1 MDTKNKMPNSKD
13 TKNQEQP
20 RNEEQEQYAALIER
34 LSVDTLKDLQAGN
47 TNVDIAGLMQ
57 AIEAYS
63 KFPNYYKPAVER
75 WKARL
80 AEITQVLEAQYKKVQ
95 EEIKNMTD
103 NNPKLNTYNKTTNIE
118 E

>member
-1 MDTKNKMPNSKD
+1 MPNNKD
-13 TKNQEQP
+13 VENQEQK
-20 RNEEQEQYAALIER
+20 NEEQEQYAALIER
-34 LSVDTLKDLQAGN
+34 LSVETLETLKAGN
-47 TNVDIAGLMQ
+47 TNVDIAALMQ

-80 AEITQVLEAQYKKVQ
+80 AEITEILENQYKKVQ
-95 EEIKNMTD
+95 EEIKNLTD
-103 NNPKLNTYNKTTNIE
+103 NNPKLSAYNKSTNIE

>member
-1 MDTKNKMPNSKD
+1 MPNNKD
-13 TKNQEQP
+13 LENEEQR

-34 LSVDTLKDLQAGN
+34 LSVETLEALKAGN
-47 TNVDIAGLMQ
+47 TNVDIAALMK

-80 AEITQVLEAQYKKVQ
+80 AEITGILEEQYKKVQ
-95 EEIKNMTD
+95 EEIKNLTD
-103 NNPKLNTYNKTTNIE
+103 NNPKLNAYNKSNNIE